1 MVFKREVTFEVIG
14 NPRGKE
20 RPRMTRK
27 GIVYTPKKTKDYEEL
42 IKEGYKGT
50 NEGKLSG
57 EIEADIKAMYPI
69 PKSTPK
75 YKLQDMLKEHP
86 QKKPDLDNIIKAVL
100 DALNGIAYDDDKQ
113 VTKIHIE
120 KFYSLEG
127 KVIIKIKER

>member
-20 RPRMTRK
+20 RPRMTRR

-42 IKEGYKGT
+42 IKEGYKKT

-57 EIEADIKAMYPI
+57 EIEADIRAMYQI

-75 YKLQDMLKEHP
+75 CKLQEMLKEHP

-113 VTKIHIE
+113 VTKINIE